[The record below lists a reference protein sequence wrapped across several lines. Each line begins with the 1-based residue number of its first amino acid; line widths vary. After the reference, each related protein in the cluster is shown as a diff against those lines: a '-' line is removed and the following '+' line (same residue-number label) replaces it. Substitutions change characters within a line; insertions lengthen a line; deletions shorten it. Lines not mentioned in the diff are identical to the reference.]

1 MLLEDSIFPAHW
13 AEDFKKDFK
22 KELEKILNESI
33 KPVVEQYMIG
43 SLYKVSLNTPS
54 RNILKDIT
62 KTLALERMID
72 VGLPEP
78 PYLPVFVVGAIG
90 GSYIYPGM
98 KIYEEGKT
106 YMYLFPERPRTIKN
120 YLEDIVEAKLYFTDE
135 VIGSMEIDIIARQ
148 DVLGDRGNVS
158 RVFAFYLTEKEG
170 VVSYENFIPYTNNIL
185 EYYDTFQEE
194 NAKDILVLSSYGDY
208 VRIYMSRR
216 IRQRY
221 ANKKIRMMFLNYPK
235 RNIDAQYWKN
245 HLENLDKNLP
255 VILKYRSADLYAS
268 NVISEEKNKE
278 ISILKSIPKIASY
291 NGTIRSVSDIATL
304 FYLINRDLVKEVE
317 TMSISRTSSMKN
329 KKAYIV
335 PFILHKYE
343 NNNKIDWR
351 ETIIEIYRK
360 WNKSLPKIRIGLI
373 RPEQSLDYSK
383 FYKKSYWEGYEDIFE
398 YWGIRKNEFT
408 NNDTDVI
415 FPDLYELLSFFDLFF
430 VELLPLQLNIN
441 YTIESENENVSDK
454 VINNIL
460 SRYEKTIH
468 NSIDFDE
475 IVKLISSVKY
485 VHRVENFEVRAKS
498 GNRLLI
504 NTFDLIYKYPYS
516 EFANQDS
523 VYKLISDILYVYDT
537 TTNIYAFE
545 YIDSIVFTITP
556 SAESRTGV

>member
-1 MLLEDSIFPAHW
+1 MLLEDSIFPPHW
-13 AEDFKKDFK
+13 DEDFKKEFK
-22 KELEKILNESI
+22 SELEKILNESI

-78 PYLPVFVVGAIG
+78 PYLPVFVVGALDS
-90 GSYIYPGM
+90 SYIYPGM

-106 YMYLFPERPRTIKN
+106 YMYLFPDRPRTIKN

-135 VIGSMEIDIIARQ
+135 AMGNMEIDVVAQQ
-148 DVLGDRGNVS
+148 DVLGDMGNVS
-158 RVFAFYLTEKEG
+158 SVFAFYLTEKEG
-170 VVSYENFIPYTNNIL
+170 IVSYENFIPYTNNIL

-194 NAKDILVLSSYGDY
+194 DAKDILVLSSYGDY

-221 ANKKIRMMFLNYPK
+221 ANNKIRMMFLNYPK
-235 RNIDAQYWKN
+235 RKIDAQYWKN

-255 VILKYRSADLYAS
+255 VILKYKSSDLYAS
-268 NVISEEKNKE
+268 NVVVEEKNKE
-278 ISILKSIPKIASY
+278 VSILKSIPKIASY

-304 FYLINRDLVKEVE
+304 FYLINKDLVKEVE
-317 TMSISRTSSMKN
+317 TMSISRTTTVNGKV
-329 KKAYIV
+329 YIV
-335 PFILHKYE
+335 PFILHRYE
-343 NNNKIDWR
+343 NNTKIDWR

-373 RPEQSLDYSK
+373 RPERDLDYSK

-408 NNDTDVI
+408 DDNTDVI
-415 FPDLYELLSFFDLFF
+415 FPGLYELLSFFDLFF
-430 VELLPLQLNIN
+430 VELLPLQLSIN

-468 NSIDFDE
+468 RSIDFDE

-485 VHRVENFEVRAKS
+485 VRRLENFEVRVKS
-498 GNRLLI
+498 SNRLLT
-504 NTFDLIYKYPYS
+504 NAFDLIYKYPYS
-516 EFANQDS
+516 EFANQSS
-523 VYKLISDILYVYDT
+523 VYNLISDSLYVYDLLSDR
-537 TTNIYAFE
+537 YVFE
-545 YIDSIVFTITP
+545 YVDSIVFTITP